1 MNRNRLNCVSVILT
15 VILLASTF
23 AIFHVYAPTSNWQG
37 YVKPSFPDYAPS
49 GMPDFDEKQDN
60 WGPGY
65 PGGAA
70 FYTWCGPVATA
81 NALWWLDSEYESI
94 VNLSPVAPPTISDH
108 FALVPAFS
116 NWDDHDPRNVAP
128 FVPLLASL
136 MDTDGMISKDMHVG
150 TRWTDLA
157 NGTQT
162 YLKIQGLSRYFEV
175 HNSSFPTFTW
185 IDTET
190 EKCQGVVLFLE
201 FYQWSGGWMPFTADP
216 SLEHGHFVTCA
227 GVNATLNET
236 LISDPYQDAFEMG
249 TDPLGRQPVA
259 PAVHNPS
266 VHNDTQ
272 YVSQDGY
279 NVSQWSGPP
288 PSPYGVPVSELVGYL
303 QTMGYP
309 GTYHAFIRAA
319 IATSPTQVPEW
330 PGYIKPGF
338 PDYAPSGTPD
348 FDERQG
354 QTYNW
359 SNLNTWSHCAPVA
372 VANCLWSF
380 DSEFETNTV
389 PPPTISD
396 SFRLVSSY
404 NSTNWDDHDPRNA
417 PFLVE
422 HLAYLMDTDGQRTII
437 PALAHTGTN
446 VTDMQTGL
454 AQYLSWTG
462 VNPIGDVNG
471 DGVVNA
477 TDLNIVVAA
486 NNTAPGA
493 PGWNMAADI
502 YPATLGW
509 PTPGRA
515 DNHVNQSDVDLVKAH
530 MGQTGMFRETTVP
543 SPGFDLIEN
552 EVEKCDDVILTVG
565 FWIYSGGVWTR
576 ENYTEPYPN
585 TGKFGH
591 VITLAG
597 VNSTASR
604 ILISDPAFDAFETG
618 LVTDGR
624 IPVPHMHAQPEPP
637 YTTHNNAKLVSQD
650 AYSVAPIPGCPGGNW
665 AIMGYP
671 PAGGAG
677 FFAVIE
683 NAVVVSPVH
692 DIAVTNV
699 SAFRGRTVL
708 FQGFSANVT
717 VTVENHGGY
726 FETFNVTVY
735 ANMTA
740 TANVTKIGK
749 LINVALN
756 GGSIASLTCMW
767 NATGFAKWNATTGF
781 GNYTLI
787 ACSDPLPGETHI
799 EDNNFTD
806 GCMLVTMVGD
816 LVGKTGVPDG
826 TCSTL
831 DISVAAKCFGGYP
844 GCPPPLMWNVNC
856 DVTGINLIP
865 DDKIGILDISVVAKQ
880 FGKSDP

>member
-1 MNRNRLNCVSVILT
+1 MNRSRLNYVSVIVL
-15 VILLASTF
+15 VILLASTI
-23 AIFHVYAPTSNWQG
+23 AVFHVYAPTSNWQG
-37 YVKPSFPDYAPS
+37 YVKSSFPDYAPS
-49 GMPDFDEKQDN
+49 GMPDFDEKQDM
-60 WGPGY
+60 WHPQ
-65 PGGAA
+65 GAV
-70 FYTWCGPVATA
+70 FFTWCGPVATA

-94 VNLSPVAPPTISDH
+94 VNLSPVAPPTVSDH
-108 FALVPAFS
+108 FALVQGFGGL
-116 NWDDHDPRNVAP
+116 DDHDPGNVAP
-128 FVPLLASL
+128 FVPILASL
-136 MDTDGMISKDMHVG
+136 MDTDGMISKDGHIG

-162 YLKIQGLSRYFEV
+162 YLRIQGLSGYFEV

-185 IDTET
+185 IDNET

-201 FYQWSGGWMPFTADP
+201 FYQLSGGTWIPFTADP
-216 SLEHGHFVTCA
+216 SLEAGHFVTCA

-249 TDPLGRQPVA
+249 TDPLGREPVA
-259 PAVHNPS
+259 HPSPHGSAVHNEA
-266 VHNDTQ
+266 Q

-279 NVSQWSGPP
+279 SVSQWSGP
-288 PSPYGVPVSELVGYL
+288 SPNPYHVPVSELVGYL

-319 IATSPTQVPEW
+319 IAISPTQVPEW

-359 SNLNTWSHCAPVA
+359 SNLNTWSHCVPVA
-372 VANCLWSF
+372 VANCLWWF
-380 DSEFETNTV
+380 DSEFETNHV

-437 PALAHTGTN
+437 PPLAHTGTN

-486 NNTAPGA
+486 NNTAPGT

-515 DNHVNQSDVDLVKAH
+515 DNHVNQSDIDLVKAH
-530 MGQTGMFRETTVP
+530 MGQTGMFHEITVP

-591 VITLAG
+591 AITLAG

-618 LVTDGR
+618 LITDGR
-624 IPVPHMHAQPEPP
+624 MPVPHMHPQPEPP

-650 AYSVAPIPGCPGGNW
+650 AYSVVPIPGCPGGNW

-677 FFAVIE
+677 FFTVIE
-683 NAVVVSPVH
+683 NAVVLAPIH
-692 DIAVTNV
+692 DIAITNV
-699 SAFRGRTVL
+699 TSPKKVIC
-708 FQGFSANVT
+708 QGYTGNIT
-717 VTVENHGGY
+717 VTAEDHGAY
-726 FETFNVTVY
+726 TETFNVTAY
-735 ANMTA
+735 ANNTG
-740 TANVTKIGK
+740 TGNVTIIAT
-749 LINVALN
+749 LMNVTLA
-756 GGSIASLTCMW
+756 GGASTNLTVVW
-767 NATGFAKWNATTGF
+767 NTTGFAK
-781 GNYTLI
+781 GNYTI
-787 ACSDPLPGETHI
+787 SAYAWPVQNETNTAN
-799 EDNNFTD
+799 NNFSD
-806 GCMLVTMVGD
+806 SAHVIRVSIVGD
-816 LVGKTGVPDG
+816 VTGVGGLWDFVPDG
-826 TCSTL
+826 KCDGK
-831 DISVAAKCFGGYP
+831 DITAVALCFGSYP
-844 GCPPPLMWNVNC
+844 GCPPPLRWEPNC
-856 DVTGINLIP
+856 DITNDGKVDG
-865 DDKIGILDISVVAKQ
+865 KDITVVALH
-880 FGKSDP
+880 FGQHQ